1 LPMPRIP
8 MMVLGV
14 MEFQKTFPKKGE
26 EMADPKYEKMVEEI
40 IKEMKEERGYLPPT
54 WEYVA
59 HEDVDYIEAYN
70 NLHRIATQ
78 DGKALPEKYKQLA
91 FMAVLAFRGLEGPL
105 YEHMKRALRCG
116 ATKREIF
123 EAFQALV
130 ICGGAPTM
138 GAGMKAL
145 TRIIEEE
152 KKGK

>member
-1 LPMPRIP
+1 
-8 MMVLGV
+8 
-14 MEFQKTFPKKGE
+14 
-26 EMADPKYEKMVEEI
+26 MADSKYEEKVEEVL
-40 IKEMKEERGYLPPT
+40 KEMKEERGYLPAQ

-59 HEDVDYIEAYN
+59 REDVDYIEAYN
-70 NLHRIATQ
+70 HLHRVATQ

-91 FMAVLAFRGLEGPL
+91 FMAVLAFRGLDGPL

-123 EAFQALV
+123 EAFEALV

-145 TRIIEEE
+145 ARIAEEE
-152 KKGK
+152 KKAK